1 VNDFSGPDGRGVD
14 WSWNGHDVFRTGKP
28 DLRFPALPVGLAVN
42 LLSRSPVIG
51 GRLTGRT

>member
-1 VNDFSGPDGRGVD
+1 VNDFSGPDSRSVNWGR
-14 WSWNGHDVFRTGKP
+14 NGHDVFRTGKP
-28 DLRFPALPVGLAVN
+28 DLRFPPAPVGLAVN